1 MGRRRQVSVLTRYL
15 EGMLFLLATA
25 SVFCV
30 AECLYAAGAFR
41 TSNGRLALCTSR
53 VNIQAPQA

>member
-1 MGRRRQVSVLTRYL
+1 MGRRRQVSVLTCYL

-25 SVFCV
+25 SAFCV

-41 TSNGRLALCTSR
+41 TRLALCTSR

>member
-25 SVFCV
+25 SAFCV
-30 AECLYAAGAFR
+30 AESLYAAGAFR

-53 VNIQAPQA
+53 VNIH